1 MPDYGL
7 PLLFGTFITPAANPP
22 EHAVDLAVLSEELGF
37 DLVTFQ
43 DHPYQPSFLDTWT
56 LLTWAAART
65 SRIHLAANVHNLP
78 LRPPAV
84 LARSAASLDLLS
96 GGRFE
101 LGLGAGGFW
110 DAIEGMGAR
119 RLTPGQGVDALDEAL
134 DVIRALW
141 NVGERAPLRLDG
153 EYYQLKGAKRGP
165 APAHDI
171 PIWIG
176 ALKPRMLR
184 LLARKGDGWLPSFA
198 YVGLD
203 GLIAGNETIDVAA
216 TAAGRDPREIRRMLN
231 VGGAFTAQTSAPFQG
246 PPEAWV
252 DDLVS
257 LALEQGIATFILA
270 SDDPATMAAFATEVM
285 PEVRAR
291 VDEERASR
299 GTTTGTVRSAAALA
313 ARRPGIDYD
322 GMPASLA
329 ATAVEPGDSSFGRV
343 RNNYLRGGNPGLVLR
358 PSTVDEVR
366 EALAFTRTQ
375 DVPLGVRSGGHGI
388 SGRSTN
394 DGGII
399 LDLGRLSAMEVL
411 DPAQRLVRVEPGAR
425 WIDVAR
431 VLEPHGWALTS
442 GDYGGVGVGGL
453 ATAGGVGWFA
463 REHGLTIDHLRA
475 VELITADGRLVRASA
490 DENSELFWGMRG
502 AGSEF
507 GIAVAF
513 EFQVDDTGDVGFA
526 QLQFAADDVAAFLE
540 GYGRIVSEAPRDLTA
555 SLILNPGRG
564 GRGGSATVLAVVD
577 SDDPDTV
584 IARLQ
589 PFAELAPLAGQ
600 QVGIQSYAAVMGSFL
615 QSGPHAGQGEPSAH
629 SGLVDAITPEFA
641 AAAAEFLDSGATHFF
656 QFRAVGGAVADVPVD
671 ATAYAGRDAAFS
683 LTAISGDSNLLDREW
698 ERLRP
703 WLTGAYLSFETAQD
717 DVARDL
723 VWPASHLSRLRALKA
738 EWDPEHVFRDNLG
751 LTAPALTS

>member
-7 PLLFGTFITPAANPP
+7 PLLFGTFVTPAADPP

-43 DHPYQPSFLDTWT
+43 DHPYQPAFLDTWT

-110 DAIEGMGAR
+110 DAIEGMGGR
-119 RLTPGQGVDALDEAL
+119 RLRPGQAVDALDEAL
-134 DVIRALW
+134 DVIRSLW
-141 NVGERAPLRLDG
+141 TPGERSPLRLDG
-153 EYYQLKGAKRGP
+153 EYYSLHGAKRGP
-165 APAHDI
+165 APVHDI

-184 LLARKGDGWLPSFA
+184 LVGRKGDGWLPSFA

-203 GLIAGNETIDVAA
+203 GVTAGNATIDEAA
-216 TAAGRDPREIRRMLN
+216 VAAGRDPREIRRMLN
-231 VGGAFTAQTSAPFQG
+231 VGGAFGAQRSAPFHG
-246 PPEAWV
+246 PPAAWV
-252 DDLVS
+252 DDIAE
-257 LALEQGIATFILA
+257 LALDHGVATFILA
-270 SDDPATMAAFATEVM
+270 SDDPATMATFAADVI
-285 PEVRAR
+285 PAVRAR
-291 VDEERASR
+291 VAEERAAR
-299 GTTTGTVRSAAALA
+299 GTPTGRVRSAAALA

-322 GMPASLA
+322 AIPASLA
-329 ATAVEPGDSSFGRV
+329 ATAVEPGETAFGQV

-366 EALAFTRTQ
+366 EALAFARAQ
-375 DVPLGVRSGGHGI
+375 DVPLGVRSGGHGV

-394 DGGII
+394 DGGVVI
-399 LDLGRLSAMEVL
+399 DLGRLNDMSVL
-411 DPAQRLVRVEPGAR
+411 DATTRLVRVEPGAR
-425 WIDVAR
+425 WLDVAEF
-431 VLEPHGWALTS
+431 LAPHGWALTS

-453 ATAGGVGWFA
+453 ATAGGIGWFA

-475 VELITADGRLVRASA
+475 VELVTASGDLVRASA
-490 DENSELFWGMRG
+490 DENPELFWGMRG

-513 EFQVDDTGDVGFA
+513 EFRVDETGDVGFA
-526 QLQFAADDVAAFLE
+526 QLRFAIDDVAAFLE
-540 GYGRIVSEAPRDLTA
+540 GYGGIVEAAPRDLTA
-555 SLILNPGRG
+555 SLILNPGPG
-564 GRGGSATVLAVVD
+564 GHGTSATVLALVD
-577 SDDPDTV
+577 SDDADTV

-600 QVGIQSYAAVMGSFL
+600 QVSIQPYASVMATFV
-615 QSGPHAGQGEPSAH
+615 QSGPHAGQGEPHAH
-629 SGLVDAITPEFA
+629 SGLVTGITPDFA
-641 AAAAEFLDSGATHFF
+641 AAAATFLNSGVTHFF
-656 QFRAVGGAVADVPVD
+656 QFRAVGGAVSDVPAD

-683 LTAISGDSNLLDREW
+683 LTAISGDSARLDREW
-698 ERLRP
+698 ARLGP
-703 WLTGAYLSFETAQD
+703 WLSGAYLSFETSRD
-717 DVARDL
+717 DSARNL
-723 VWPASHLSRLRALKA
+723 VWPPSHLARLRALKQL
-738 EWDPEHVFRDNLG
+738 WDPEGVFRDNLG
-751 LTAPALTS
+751 LAPR

>member
-7 PLLFGTFITPAANPP
+7 PLLFGTFITPVNDPP
-22 EHAVDLAVLSEELGF
+22 DQPVDLAVLSEDLGF

-43 DHPYQPSFLDTWT
+43 DHPYQPSFHDTWT

-65 SRIHLAANVHNLP
+65 SRIHLSANVHNLP

-84 LARSAASLDLLS
+84 LARAAASLDLLS
-96 GGRFE
+96 GGRVE

-110 DAIEGMGAR
+110 DAVEGMGGR
-119 RLTPGQGVDALDEAL
+119 KLTPGQGVDALSEAL
-134 DVIRALW
+134 DVIRSIW

-153 EYYQLKGAKRGP
+153 DYYQLKGAKRGP

-176 ALKPRMLR
+176 AAKPRMLR
-184 LLARKGDGWLPSFA
+184 LLARKGDGWLPSFQW
-198 YVGLD
+198 VGIDGLD
-203 GLIAGNETIDVAA
+203 AGNLEIDAAA

-231 VGGAFTAQTSAPFQG
+231 IGGVFSPQKAAPFQG

-252 DDLVS
+252 DDMVS
-257 LALEQGIATFILA
+257 LALEQGVATFILA
-270 SDDPATMAAFATEVM
+270 SDDPETMATFATSVI
-285 PEVRAR
+285 PEVRTR
-291 VDEERASR
+291 VEEQRGAR
-299 GTTTGTVRSAAALA
+299 GTATGTVRSAAALA

-329 ATAVEPGDSSFGRV
+329 ATAVEPGDSSFARV

-358 PSTVDEVR
+358 PSSVDEVR
-366 EALAFTRTQ
+366 EALAFARTQ

-399 LDLGRLSAMEVL
+399 LDLKKLNAMTVL

-425 WIDVAR
+425 WIDVAQF
-431 VLEPHGWALTS
+431 LAPHGWALTS

-463 REHGLTIDHLRA
+463 REHGLTIDHVRA
-475 VELITADGRLVRASA
+475 VELITASGDLVRASA
-490 DENSELFWGMRG
+490 DENPELFWGMRG

-513 EFQVDDTGDVGFA
+513 EFQVDETGDVGFA

-540 GYGRIVSEAPRDLTA
+540 GYGRIVSDAPRDLTA

-564 GRGGSATVLAVVD
+564 GRGSSAAVLAVVD

-600 QVGIQSYAAVMGSFL
+600 QVGIQPYAAVMQTFV
-615 QSGPHAGQGEPSAH
+615 QSGPHAGQGEPYAH
-629 SGLVDAITPEFA
+629 SGLVDEITPEFA

-656 QFRAVGGAVADVPVD
+656 QFRAVGGAVADVPAD

-683 LTAISGDSNLLDREW
+683 LTAISGDPTRLDREW
-698 ERLRP
+698 DRLRP
-703 WLTGAYLSFETAQD
+703 WLTGAYLSFETARD

-751 LTAPALTS
+751 LGVPHPVG